1 MSRKLVAICAA
12 LALAGC
18 ASGKPTAKNV
28 DTQAPGGSVNIL
40 DVTASGD
47 SERVDLVVS
56 ADGRIQFTA
65 FKMSDPP
72 RLIVDLTQAIL
83 PGSKQEM
90 KVNIGPVVS
99 VKPLYF
105 ESSNDSR
112 LEIDLAEDV
121 DYVVNDENPSEMM
134 ISVFRKGSEAAVQAL
149 AEAATTKEEV
159 LDIEAPPVME
169 AAQEA
174 PVMEAA
180 QEAPVMQA
188 AQEAPAM
195 TEEGQI
201 MEIPVEPMV
210 EEIAAA
216 PIEDEN
222 AILLAGPQA
231 GAPLTLDNVE
241 FKQYKGLSRVVVTMS
256 HPNSAYMLLSREKMN
271 RLTLDLPGAV
281 MDKSDERL
289 INVNVEDS
297 KVSNVAVFQFSTG
310 EKPMVKVVVNLSEAS
325 LYNVSS
331 EGDKIFLDV
340 GDEALV
346 ALAATPE
353 ESQLKAM
360 KPVEDEF
367 EFEEKKYEGARI
379 SLNFFK
385 ADIHNILRIIADV
398 SNLNV
403 ITSGDVKADV
413 TIKLK
418 NVPWDRALEV
428 ILKNT
433 GMDMIREGNIIR
445 VATAKAVEAEKKREE
460 ALQRVEKDLEPLF
473 TKIFEV
479 NYESAGKMKA
489 NLDSIKS
496 DRGKIEINERT
507 NILIVKD
514 TKKRIGE
521 MARLIRALDKKEHQV
536 LIEARIVEVTHSHA
550 QELGIVW
557 GGFWNGVSNQNFPNT
572 IGVTGQSGSSPNQPA
587 GGAAVNLGTSSTTGA
602 LGISLGHVNGVALL
616 DAKLMAMEN
625 SGNGRII
632 SMPKITTMNNKEAT
646 IESGREIPY
655 QSAGENG
662 ATTTAFKKATLSL
675 KVTPHITPDKNVRMT
690 ISVNKDEADFAN
702 RGGPDGAPPI
712 ITKQAQTEVLIMDGS
727 TTVIGGLFKDTDN
740 TAKKKVPG
748 FGDIPLIGWLFRNS
762 AINKTGEELLIF
774 ISPKIVD

>member
-1 MSRKLVAICAA
+1 
-12 LALAGC
+12 
-18 ASGKPTAKNV
+18 
-28 DTQAPGGSVNIL
+28 
-40 DVTASGD
+40 
-47 SERVDLVVS
+47 
-56 ADGRIQFTA
+56 
-65 FKMSDPP
+65 
-72 RLIVDLTQAIL
+72 
-83 PGSKQEM
+83 
-90 KVNIGPVVS
+90 
-99 VKPLYF
+99 
-105 ESSNDSR
+105 ES
-112 LEIDLAEDV
+112 
-121 DYVVNDENPSEMM
+121 
-134 ISVFRKGSEAAVQAL
+134 
-149 AEAATTKEEV
+149 
-159 LDIEAPPVME
+159 PVME
-169 AAQEA
+169 AAQES

-180 QEAPVMQA
+180 QESPVMEA
-188 AQEAPAM
+188 AQESPVMEAAQ
-195 TEEGQI
+195 ELQA

-216 PIEDEN
+216 PIEGED
-222 AILLAGPQA
+222 AILLAGPQE
-231 GAPLTLDNVE
+231 GAALKLNNVE

-256 HPNSAYMLLSREKMN
+256 HPNSPYMLLSRENMN

-289 INVNVEDS
+289 INVNVEES

-310 EKPMVKVVVNLSEAS
+310 EKPMVKVVVNLSESS

-346 ALAATPE
+346 ALAAAPE
-353 ESQLKAM
+353 EAQLKEM
-360 KPVEDEF
+360 KPVDEF
-367 EFEEKKYEGARI
+367 EFDEKTYEGARI

-433 GMDMIREGNIIR
+433 GMGMIREGNIIR
-445 VATAKAVEAEKKREE
+445 VSTAKAVEEERRREE
-460 ALQRVEKDLEPLF
+460 ALKKVEVDLEPLY

-479 NYESAGKMKA
+479 NYESASKMKG

-496 DRGKIEINERT
+496 ERGKIEINDRT
-507 NILIVKD
+507 NILIIKD
-514 TKKRIGE
+514 TKARIGE
-521 MARLIRALDKKEHQV
+521 MAKLIRALDKKERQV

-550 QELGIVW
+550 QELGIIW

-572 IGVTGQSGSSPNQPA
+572 IGVTGASTGSPNQPA

-602 LGISLGHVNGVALL
+602 VGISLGHVNGVALL

-655 QSAGENG
+655 QSSGENG
-662 ATTTAFKKATLSL
+662 ATTTSFKKATLSL

-690 ISVNKDEADFAN
+690 IAVNKDEADFAN
-702 RGGPDGAPPI
+702 RGGADSPPPI
-712 ITKQAQTEVLIMDGS
+712 LTKQAQTEVLIMDGS

-740 TAKKKVPG
+740 NAKKKVPG

-762 AINKTGEELLIF
+762 AINKSGEELLIF